1 MDYSKTEGQMSLMLF
16 IIALPVIFGAIVL
29 MLESSERKAAY
40 RLAVKRESEARAA
53 FDAKHNS
60 PKWKHTR

>member
-1 MDYSKTEGQMSLMLF
+1 MLF